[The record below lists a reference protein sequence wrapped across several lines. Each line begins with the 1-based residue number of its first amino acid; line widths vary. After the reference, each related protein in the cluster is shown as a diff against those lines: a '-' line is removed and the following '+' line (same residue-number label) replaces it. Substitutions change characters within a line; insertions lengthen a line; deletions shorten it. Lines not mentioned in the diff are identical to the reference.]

1 MERHAAVPSLA
12 GPAWAGWI
20 YLGLAVLAGVQLL
33 AAVLESGS
41 GEPSLVPS
49 LVGVVA
55 FPALAGSALRRR
67 RTGRT
72 GRRG

>member
-1 MERHAAVPSLA
+1 MERHGAAPTLA

-33 AAVLESGS
+33 AAVLQSGA
-41 GEPSLVPS
+41 GEPSLLPS
-49 LVGVVA
+49 LVGVIA

-67 RTGRT
+67 RVDRT